1 MNYLPEFVL
10 FGASMTEWSFDEKT
24 QGFGWFLRNKY
35 EGKVQVLN
43 EGTVDRCPI
52 LDHVLADR
60 NLDYT
65 IVRNEC

>member
-1 MNYLPEFVL
+1 LNWRNTHHEQL
-10 FGASMTEWSFDEKT
+10 A
-24 QGFGWFLRNKY
+24 GFM
-35 EGKVQVLN
+35 GKVQVLN